1 MPSATNRSK
10 RTNRTKRLAISAMFA
25 ALALIFSYVEAIIP
39 FSVGIPGVK
48 LGIANLVVIIA
59 LYEMNFRYAFTI
71 NIIRILEAGLLFNGL
86 FGAVYSLSGGILSLV
101 IMWILKKT
109 GWFSMIG
116 VSMAGGV
123 AHNIG
128 QLLIAAAVVSN
139 LRMFLYFPI
148 LMFSGIVS
156 GIAIGVVACV
166 IDEKLPKY
174 LFR

>member
-1 MPSATNRSK
+1 MCIRD
-10 RTNRTKRLAISAMFA
+10 M
-25 ALALIFSYVEAIIP
+25 
-39 FSVGIPGVK
+39 
-48 LGIANLVVIIA
+48 
-59 LYEMNFRYAFTI
+59 YEMNFRYAFTI
-71 NIIRILEAGLLFNGL
+71 NIIRILVAGLLFNGL

-109 GWFSMIG
+109 DWFSMIG

-174 LFR
+174 LFQ

>member
-1 MPSATNRSK
+1 
-10 RTNRTKRLAISAMFA
+10 MFA

-71 NIIRILEAGLLFNGL
+71 NIIRILVAGLLFNGL

-109 GWFSMIG
+109 DWFSMIG

-174 LFR
+174 LFQ